1 MMYYYDDLSL
11 SSNIFFARENLLFP
25 YVIALNNFISKRK
38 ELSIPNTKR
47 KESEMGKRSNQKKEN
62 KREVLS

>member
-1 MMYYYDDLSL
+1 MLALPYGYDAFSL
-11 SSNIFFARENLLFP
+11 L
-25 YVIALNNFISKRK
+25 VIAMNNFISKRK